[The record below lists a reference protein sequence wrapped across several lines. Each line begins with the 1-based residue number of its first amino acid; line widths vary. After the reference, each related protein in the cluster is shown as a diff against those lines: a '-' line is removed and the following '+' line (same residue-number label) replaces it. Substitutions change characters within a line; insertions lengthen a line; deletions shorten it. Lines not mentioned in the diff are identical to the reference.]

1 MKLRKYAI
9 VLASASIMAVPNIAS
24 ADIAAGD
31 TSEAAQKPKKITD
44 RKDPEYV
51 RCRSEPVI
59 GSRVKK
65 NRICMANRQWKVF
78 NAEGNRR
85 ANEFVKD
92 HQSGSGN
99 N

>member
-9 VLASASIMAVPNIAS
+9 VLASVSIMAVPNVAS
-24 ADIAAGD
+24 AGVSADDA
-31 TSEAAQKPKKITD
+31 SEAAQKPKKITD
-44 RKDPEYV
+44 RKDPDYI

-65 NRICMANRQWKVF
+65 NRICMTNRQWKAF

-92 HQSGSGN
+92 HQSGMTSN
-99 N
+99 